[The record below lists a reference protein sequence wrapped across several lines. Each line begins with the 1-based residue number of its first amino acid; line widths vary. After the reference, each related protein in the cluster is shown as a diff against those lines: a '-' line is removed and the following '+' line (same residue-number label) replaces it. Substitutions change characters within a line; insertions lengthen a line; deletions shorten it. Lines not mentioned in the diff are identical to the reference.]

1 MIDVILDCGK
11 EQELMIKH
19 HLQSLLYINF
29 IKYNEIKHDFI
40 LIKEIKDKDDLMIIN
55 KMNKLS
61 FKFDLIC
68 LISNEKF
75 ILNLIDLHQAY
86 FLNKEK
92 LKTL

>member
-61 FKFDLIC
+61 FKFDLSC

-75 ILNLIDLHQAY
+75 IKNYIYLFNYLFISS
-86 FLNKEK
+86 
-92 LKTL
+92 

>member
-75 ILNLIDLHQAY
+75 KLNYICLFDYLFISS
-86 FLNKEK
+86 
-92 LKTL
+92 